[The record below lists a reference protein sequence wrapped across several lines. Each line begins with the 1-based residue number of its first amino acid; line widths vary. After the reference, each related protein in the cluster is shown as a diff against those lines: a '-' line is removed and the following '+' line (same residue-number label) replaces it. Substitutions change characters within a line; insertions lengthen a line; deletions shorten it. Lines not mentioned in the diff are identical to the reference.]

1 MISLHV
7 YLNPKSGKA
16 AELEASVR
24 DGWLKAM
31 ATQPGFISAS
41 LLTSFS
47 DVALD
52 ALGAS
57 KRETA
62 YEVVSFWESEEL
74 RLEWV
79 ARPIHD
85 QVFMPLMD
93 IADDISFTLND
104 VAESWNLG

>member
-7 YLNPKSGKA
+7 YLNPKSGKM
-16 AELEASVR
+16 AELEVRVR
-24 DGWLKAM
+24 DSWLKAM
-31 ATQPGFISAS
+31 ATQPGFISAAV
-41 LLTSFS
+41 LTPFS
-47 DVALD
+47 DDALD

-57 KRETA
+57 KPKTA

-74 RLEWV
+74 RMEWV

-93 IADDISFTLND
+93 LADDISFTLND
-104 VAESWNLG
+104 VANEWNLS

>member
-16 AELEASVR
+16 GELEASIR
-24 DGWLKAM
+24 DSWLKAM
-31 ATQPGFISAS
+31 ATQPGFISAAV
-41 LLTSFS
+41 LTPFS
-47 DVALD
+47 DDALE

-57 KRETA
+57 KPKTA
-62 YEVVSFWESEEL
+62 YEVVSFWESEDL

-85 QVFMPLMD
+85 QVFMPLLD
-93 IADDISFTLND
+93 LADDVSFTLND
-104 VAESWNLG
+104 VADEWNLN